1 MKQQE
6 ELKRVELEVSQ
17 RLTRANELRDS
28 ARKMAD
34 IGKLDTAVAL
44 VAKETLQDFKQWSG
58 QSAELLELVNVL
70 EKETLERQA
79 ILDMRLF
86 EMQGYMAGII
96 NDNPADLGPFDKE
109 LLLKARGQFIPG
121 GLTDESLE
129 SFKKKM
135 SESGYSQEQR
145 REIGAAIARISI
157 VLMVENVDRIPSDV
171 ELDPKIRRQMIED
184 VGVITKFC
192 EACGVINPEISNR
205 FEVPIS
211 LNSLEYAIKE
221 SLDENFKPILDP
233 NDLWKGDI
241 AMLCLPILA
250 DVRAGRV
257 SPEQLEWLSE
267 AAPKEPDSVP
277 LAIMYTVAGS
287 KALLADFT
295 LLGSAVETSFSQ
307 FTGVVRSQLCAFR
320 EMKQM
325 SLERYNAGMRFI
337 KMMTPTILAS
347 RSISIAKRP
356 DMFEL
361 IVGASEVIS
370 DLENTYPKARNNPE
384 VQELKCLLKLIV
396 GSPLLDSSIAVVVQS
411 SAHREKA
418 DYIVAWRQALFGM
431 EVDPERANNFLRSDL
446 AKRDPLT
453 AVLVLHRL
461 GRNEE
466 AFERLEQLVEEDD
479 AWREDL
485 KLKSGDD
492 LAGVRAVHYIRY
504 DALVRGEQH

>member
-1 MKQQE
+1 
-6 ELKRVELEVSQ
+6 
-17 RLTRANELRDS
+17 
-28 ARKMAD
+28 
-34 IGKLDTAVAL
+34 
-44 VAKETLQDFKQWSG
+44 
-58 QSAELLELVNVL
+58 
-70 EKETLERQA
+70 
-79 ILDMRLF
+79 
-86 EMQGYMAGII
+86 MAGII

-129 SFKKKM
+129 TFKKKM

-145 REIGAAIARISI
+145 REIAAGIARISM
-157 VLMVENVDRIPSDV
+157 VLTVEDVDRIPWD
-171 ELDPKIRRQMIED
+171 EQLDPKIRRQMIGD

-192 EACGVINPEISNR
+192 EACGVINAEMPDG

-211 LNSLEYAIKE
+211 LITLESSIKE
-221 SLDENFKPILDP
+221 SLNEEFKPILVP

-257 SPEQLEWLSE
+257 SPEQLQWLSE
-267 AAPKEPDSVP
+267 SAPKELDSV
-277 LAIMYTVAGS
+277 LLGLMYVVAGS
-287 KALLADFT
+287 KELLADVT
-295 LLGSAVETSFSQ
+295 LLGGAAEKSFSQ
-307 FTGVVRSQLCAFR
+307 FTGVVRSQLFAFR

-356 DMFEL
+356 DMYEL
-361 IVGASEVIS
+361 VVGASEVVS

-384 VQELKCLLKLIV
+384 VQELKCLLKLII
-396 GSPLLDSSIAVVVQS
+396 GAPLLDSSIAVVAQS
-411 SAHREKA
+411 PAHREKA

-431 EVDPERANNFLRSDL
+431 EVDPEKANKFLNSDL

-485 KLKSGDD
+485 KLQSGDD
-492 LAGVRAVHYIRY
+492 LAGVRAAHYIRY
-504 DALVRGEQH
+504 DALAWGEDD